1 MKHLL
6 YNLASLLVIIIS
18 LVSCDKD
25 DVIFTTPEKD
35 TIGISL
41 QKIEFTK
48 QGGTRTIEISSN
60 TNWEIPVSNFPT
72 WIKSITPTT
81 GSAGSRV
88 SVAITVGENTKPTR
102 NSFVF
107 FVKYGN
113 ESESILIEQQGV
125 EIKSYADGQ
134 YVKYMESSKPKPI
147 VLIFTGDG
155 YIKEDFQIGG
165 SFDKDMNDAI
175 DAFFDIEPYR
185 TYRDYFTVYKIAAY
199 SNERGVSNSATGVT
213 KDTKFKMTWKGNKS
227 TNLSSP
233 DNGQAVLEWCKK
245 IPGVTD
251 NTLKKMS
258 IGVIINSDTY
268 AGTCHYWSSGKNIA
282 MMTYKR
288 NAAPTSMTYFGN
300 TVRHEMGG
308 HGFGLLG
315 DEYVDSKTTIPQDEM
330 ENLKKWQGY
339 GRNQNIS
346 RFPTIE
352 QSPWAHFKGLK
363 GYEHVGMYEGARYY
377 AYGVWRSE
385 QSSCMV
391 DNRPYYNSQS
401 RFSIVRRILE
411 IAGELTPADD
421 DDTPSV
427 KASKLQAALERFLA
441 TDTQKT
447 ENATKSSASFEGWD
461 GVPYDFIPLAPP
473 VFIED

>member
-6 YNLASLLVIIIS
+6 YNMASLFVIIIS

-25 DVIFTTPEKD
+25 DVIFTMPEKD

-48 QGGTRTIEISSN
+48 QGGTQTIEISSN

-125 EIKSYADGQ
+125 EVKSYTDGQ
-134 YVKYMESSKPKPI
+134 YVKYMEISKPKPI

-251 NTLKKMS
+251 ITLKKMS

-282 MMTYKR
+282 MM
-288 NAAPTSMTYFGN
+288 A
-300 TVRHEMGG
+300 
-308 HGFGLLG
+308 
-315 DEYVDSKTTIPQDEM
+315 
-330 ENLKKWQGY
+330 
-339 GRNQNIS
+339 
-346 RFPTIE
+346 
-352 QSPWAHFKGLK
+352 
-363 GYEHVGMYEGARYY
+363 
-377 AYGVWRSE
+377 
-385 QSSCMV
+385 
-391 DNRPYYNSQS
+391 
-401 RFSIVRRILE
+401 
-411 IAGELTPADD
+411 
-421 DDTPSV
+421 
-427 KASKLQAALERFLA
+427 
-441 TDTQKT
+441 
-447 ENATKSSASFEGWD
+447 
-461 GVPYDFIPLAPP
+461 
-473 VFIED
+473 